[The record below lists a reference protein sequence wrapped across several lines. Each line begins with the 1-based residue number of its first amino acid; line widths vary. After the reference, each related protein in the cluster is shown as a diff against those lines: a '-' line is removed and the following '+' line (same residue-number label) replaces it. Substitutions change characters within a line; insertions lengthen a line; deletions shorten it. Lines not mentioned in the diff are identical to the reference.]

1 LITLLKRLPVITTIS
16 IAMGAKSTDASSGAI
31 PPAAAPSSLD
41 MASIKSK
48 TVVKAFDLPVV
59 SDTYNSLV
67 KLSSPLSPVVEKI
80 GSMASPAMD
89 QVLGLRAGIEAQVPD
104 VVSSGINSALA
115 QVSSAA
121 ASLDVKLSSG
131 IDNLVE
137 KMPALKEA
145 TPALYDS
152 TRESVKSYAIFA
164 ATYLASFTLAH
175 VFLKATDLTLET
187 TDSLLKWSANE
198 KVDPVLLGLRR
209 LRSDAE
215 HLRKQGV
222 GLNGTEKAKIL
233 EEATLVGALVEIL
246 GLASFFSK
254 AGNVDEA
261 LASEVDD
268 DAIDVANLTPTKTRS
283 GQTV

>member
-1 LITLLKRLPVITTIS
+1 
-16 IAMGAKSTDASSGAI
+16 MGAKSTDASSGTI
-31 PPAAAPSSLD
+31 PAVAAPSLD
-41 MASIKSK
+41 LASIKSK

-67 KLSSPLSPVVEKI
+67 KLSSPLSPIVEKI
-80 GSMASPAMD
+80 GSIASPAMD
-89 QVLGLRAGIEAQVPD
+89 QVHGLRADIEAKVPD
-104 VVSSGINSALA
+104 VVSTGLNSALA
-115 QVSSAA
+115 QATSAA
-121 ASLDVKLSSG
+121 VSLDVKLSSG
-131 IDNLVE
+131 VDNLVE

-152 TRESVKSYAIFA
+152 TRESVKSYATFA

-175 VFLKATDLTLET
+175 VFLKATDLSLET
-187 TDSLLKWSANE
+187 TDGLLKWSAYE
-198 KVDPVLLGLRR
+198 KVDPVIVGLRR

-222 GLNGTEKAKIL
+222 GLNGTEKAKVL
-233 EEATLVGALVEIL
+233 EEATLVGALVEIF

-254 AGNVDEA
+254 AGNIDEA
-261 LASEVDD
+261 LASEVEG

>member
-1 LITLLKRLPVITTIS
+1 
-16 IAMGAKSTDASSGAI
+16 MGAKSTDASSGAI
-31 PPAAAPSSLD
+31 PPSAAPSSLD
-41 MASIKSK
+41 IASIKSK

-67 KLSSPLSPVVEKI
+67 KFASPLSPIVEKI

-89 QVLGLRAGIEAQVPD
+89 QVLGLRAGIEAKVPE
-104 VVSSGINSALA
+104 VVSTGFNSALA
-115 QVSSAA
+115 QASSAA
-121 ASLDVKLSSG
+121 VSLDAKLSSG

-152 TRESVKSYAIFA
+152 TRESVKSYATFA

-175 VFLKATDLTLET
+175 VILKATDLSLET
-187 TDSLLKWSANE
+187 TGGLLKWSANE
-198 KVDPVLLGLRR
+198 KVDPVIVGLRR

-222 GLNGTEKAKIL
+222 GLNGTEKAKVL
-233 EEATLVGALVEIL
+233 EEATLVGALAEIF
-246 GLASFFSK
+246 GLASFLSK
-254 AGNVDEA
+254 AGNIEA
-261 LASEVDD
+261 LVSEVEG

>member
-1 LITLLKRLPVITTIS
+1 
-16 IAMGAKSTDASSGAI
+16 MGANSTDASSGAI
-31 PPAAAPSSLD
+31 PAATAPSSLD

-80 GSMASPAMD
+80 NSMTSPAVD
-89 QVLGLRAGIEAQVPD
+89 QVLGLKAGIEVKVPD
-104 VVSSGINSALA
+104 VVSTGFNSALT
-115 QVSSAA
+115 QVTSAA
-121 ASLDVKLSSG
+121 VSLDAKLSSG

-137 KMPALKEA
+137 KMPALKQA
-145 TPALYDS
+145 TPVLYDS
-152 TRESVKSYAIFA
+152 TRESVKSYATLA

-175 VFLKATDLTLET
+175 VFLKATDLGLET
-187 TDSLLKWSANE
+187 TDGLLKWSANE
-198 KVDPVLLGLRR
+198 KVDPVIVGLRR

-215 HLRKQGV
+215 HLRRQGV
-222 GLNGTEKAKIL
+222 GLNGTEKAKAL
-233 EEATLVGALVEIL
+233 EEATLVGALVEIF
-246 GLASFFSK
+246 GMASLFSK
-254 AGNVDEA
+254 AGNVNEA
-261 LASEVDD
+261 LASEVDG

>member
-1 LITLLKRLPVITTIS
+1 
-16 IAMGAKSTDASSGAI
+16 MGAKSTDASYGAI
-31 PPAAAPSSLD
+31 PAAAAPSSLD
-41 MASIKSK
+41 VSSIKSE

-67 KLSSPLSPVVEKI
+67 KLTSPLSPIVENI
-80 GSMASPAMD
+80 GSMASPAVD
-89 QVLGLRAGIEAQVPD
+89 QVLGLKAGIEAKVPD
-104 VVSSGINSALA
+104 VVSTGVNSAMD
-115 QVSSAA
+115 QVTSAA
-121 ASLDVKLSSG
+121 VSLDAKLSSG

-137 KMPALKEA
+137 KMPALKQA

-152 TRESVKSYAIFA
+152 TRESVKSYATFA
-164 ATYLASFTLAH
+164 STYLASFILAH
-175 VFLKATDLTLET
+175 VFLKATDLCLET

-198 KVDPVLLGLRR
+198 KADSVLVGLRR
-209 LRSDAE
+209 LRSNAE

-222 GLNGTEKAKIL
+222 GLNGTEKAKVL
-233 EEATLVGALVEIL
+233 EEATLVGALVEIF

>member
-1 LITLLKRLPVITTIS
+1 MGVKSINIS
-16 IAMGAKSTDASSGAI
+16 SDAI
-31 PPAAAPSSLD
+31 PAAAAPSSLD
-41 MASIKSK
+41 VASIKSE

-59 SDTYNSLV
+59 SDTYNSMV
-67 KLSSPLSPVVEKI
+67 KLTSPLSPIAEKI

-89 QVLGLRAGIEAQVPD
+89 QVLDLKAGIEARVPD
-104 VVSSGINSALA
+104 VVSSGFNSALT
-115 QVSSAA
+115 QVTSAA
-121 ASLDVKLSSG
+121 LSLDAKLSSG

-152 TRESVKSYAIFA
+152 TRESVKSYSAFA
-164 ATYLASFTLAH
+164 ATYLASFTLVH
-175 VFLKATDLTLET
+175 VFLKATDMSLEI
-187 TDSLLKWSANE
+187 TDGLLKWSANE
-198 KVDPVLLGLRR
+198 KVDPVIVGLHR

-222 GLNGTEKAKIL
+222 WLNGTEKAKVL
-233 EEATLVGALVEIL
+233 EEATLAGALVETF
-246 GLASFFSK
+246 GLASLLSK
-254 AGNVDEA
+254 AGNIDEA
-261 LASEVDD
+261 LASEVEG